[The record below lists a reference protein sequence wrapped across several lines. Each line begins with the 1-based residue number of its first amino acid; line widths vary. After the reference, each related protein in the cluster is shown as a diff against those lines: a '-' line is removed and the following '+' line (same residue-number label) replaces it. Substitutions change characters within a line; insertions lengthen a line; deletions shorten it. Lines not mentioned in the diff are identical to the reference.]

1 MKLSRNL
8 GSEMSNRPSGMVLAV
23 GAGMLFCAAITLM
36 GFLLL
41 SERALQKDRGLH
53 LADSASLAAARWH
66 AQILNYQA
74 YANRAI
80 LANEIMMIQSLTL
93 LSWVNHIDQL
103 MKNVGTV
110 SALFPPLRAVA
121 QTMVQTAEATRK
133 ATESGVRL
141 EIPLRSG
148 YTHALAASQRL
159 MHDAATPFATQ
170 ALINE
175 VIWTSDR
182 GYFGQYLP
190 TSDVSKLYFG
200 TRSFSGDERALYART
215 ITDALDGF
223 TRARGF
229 DSRLYLLPTTG
240 CIPTSIDRAFSR
252 LVRRGGSGYD
262 SDYSDISAIDTL
274 SVHQWRKRSWWR
286 PTCSGIGESFS
297 LAWGAASTTSTPRLA
312 ELGGTS
318 ANPGS
323 TSRASSDASRVS
335 GYLGLPSFWDV
346 ADPGRRSD
354 YSAFRLS
361 VLVAGRES
369 EGNRKASTN
378 EQIRTV
384 QKRLFPEASLARPG
398 YAVSASEVYFDD
410 RTLHDQRFLPN
421 LFEPRWNARL
431 VPTSYEDQLAA
442 EVKTRLKEGVQ

>member
-1 MKLSRNL
+1 MKLTRNL
-8 GSEMSNRPSGMVLAV
+8 RSEMSNRPGGMVLAI
-23 GAGMLFCAAITLM
+23 GAGMLLCVAVSLM

-41 SERALQKDRGLH
+41 TERALQKDRGLH

-80 LANEIMMIQSLTL
+80 LANEIMMVQSLTL
-93 LSWVNHIDQL
+93 LSWVKHIDQL

-121 QTMVQTAEATRK
+121 QTMVQTAEVTRK

-175 VIWTSDR
+175 VIWTSDT

-200 TRSFSGDERALYART
+200 TRTFSGEGRAPYARH
-215 ITDALDGF
+215 ITESLDGF
-223 TRARGF
+223 TRSRGF

-240 CIPTSIDRAFSR
+240 CVPTSIDRAFSR
-252 LVRRGGSGYD
+252 LVRRGGSGYEA
-262 SDYSDISAIDTL
+262 DYSDISAVDTM

-297 LAWGAASTTSTPRLA
+297 LAWGAGSTTSTPRLDG
-312 ELGGTS
+312 LGGAS
-318 ANPGS
+318 ANPGA
-323 TSRASSDASRVS
+323 TSRATAEATRVS
-335 GYLGLPSFWDV
+335 GYLGMPSFRDV

-354 YSAFRLS
+354 YGAFRLS
-361 VLVAGRES
+361 VLVSARDG
-369 EGNRKASTN
+369 EGSTKASTS
-378 EQIRTV
+378 EQFRTV
-384 QKRLFPEASLARPG
+384 QKRLFPEASGARSG
-398 YAVSASEVYFDD
+398 YAVSAAEVYFDD
-410 RTLHDQRFLPN
+410 RALNGQRFHPN

-431 VPTSYEDQLAA
+431 VATSHEDQLAA
-442 EVKTRLKEGVQ
+442 EVKTRLKESVQ

>member
-1 MKLSRNL
+1 MN
-8 GSEMSNRPSGMVLAV
+8 NRPSGMVLAI
-23 GAGMLFCAAITLM
+23 GAGMLFCAAVTLV

-41 SERALQKDRGLH
+41 SERGLQKDRGLH

-103 MKNVGTV
+103 MKNAGTV

-121 QTMVQTAEATRK
+121 QTMVQTAEVTRK

-148 YTHALAASQRL
+148 YTHALAASQRF

-200 TRSFSGDERALYART
+200 TRSFSGDERAPYARH
-215 ITDALDGF
+215 ITDAVDAF
-223 TRARGF
+223 TKTRGF

-240 CIPTSIDRAFSR
+240 CIPSSIDRAFSR
-252 LVRRGGSGYD
+252 LVRRGGSGYEP
-262 SDYSDISAIDTL
+262 DYSDISAVDTL

-297 LAWGAASTTSTPRLA
+297 LAWGAGSTTGTPRLA
-312 ELGGTS
+312 RLGEAS
-318 ANPGS
+318 LNPGS
-323 TSRASSDASRVS
+323 TSRATSDVERVS
-335 GYLGLPSFWDV
+335 GYRGLPSLWDV
-346 ADPGRRSD
+346 ADPARRSD
-354 YSAFRLS
+354 YSAFRLA
-361 VLVAGRES
+361 VLVSVRES
-369 EGNRKASTN
+369 TGSEKASASG
-378 EQIRTV
+378 QMRAV
-384 QKRLFPEASLARPG
+384 QERLFPESSRAPSG
-398 YAVSASEVYFDD
+398 YTVSAAEVYFDD
-410 RTLHDQRFLPN
+410 RTLNAQRFLPN

-431 VPTSYEDQLAA
+431 VPTSHEDQLAA
-442 EVKTRLKEGVQ
+442 EVKSRWK

>member
-1 MKLSRNL
+1 
-8 GSEMSNRPSGMVLAV
+8 MVLAV
-23 GAGMLFCAAITLM
+23 GAGMLFCAALALL
-36 GFLLL
+36 GFLFL

-121 QTMVQTAEATRK
+121 QTMAQTAEMTRK

-170 ALINE
+170 ALVNE

-200 TRSFSGDERALYART
+200 TRTFSGNERAPYARH
-215 ITDALDGF
+215 IMSSLDGF
-223 TRARGF
+223 TRDRGF

-240 CIPTSIDRAFSR
+240 CVPTSIDRAFSR
-252 LVRRGGSGYD
+252 LVKRGGSGYE
-262 SDYSDISAIDTL
+262 SDYSDISAVDTL

-286 PTCSGIGESFS
+286 PTCSGIGESFG
-297 LAWGAASTTSTPRLA
+297 LAWGAGSTTSVPRLSS
-312 ELGGTS
+312 LGGTS
-318 ANPGS
+318 VNPGS
-323 TSRASSDASRVS
+323 TSQATSDATRVS

-346 ADPGRRSD
+346 ADPNNRTD
-354 YSAFRLS
+354 YSAFRFA
-361 VLVAGRES
+361 VLVTARES
-369 EGNRKASTN
+369 SEGEKTTSG
-378 EQIRTV
+378 EHVRTF
-384 QKRLFPEASLARPG
+384 QHRLFPETSRARSS
-398 YAVSASEVYFDD
+398 YAVSASEVYFD
-410 RTLHDQRFLPN
+410 RRLLNGRSYLPN

-431 VPTSYEDQLAA
+431 VPASHEDQVAA
-442 EVKTRLKEGVQ
+442 EVKTRLKELVK

>member
-1 MKLSRNL
+1 MIPNPGLVKSA
-8 GSEMSNRPSGMVLAV
+8 GPSGMVLVV
-23 GAGMLFCAAITLM
+23 GAGMLFCAAIALM
-36 GFLLL
+36 GFLILT
-41 SERALQKDRGLH
+41 ERALQKDRGLH

-80 LANEIMMIQSLTL
+80 LANEIMMVQSLTL
-93 LSWVNHIDQL
+93 LSWVRHIDQL

-121 QTMVQTAEATRK
+121 QTMVQTAEITRK

-175 VIWTSDR
+175 VIWTSDK

-200 TRSFSGDERALYART
+200 TRAFSGDERAPYARH
-215 ITDALDGF
+215 ISGSLDGF
-223 TRARGF
+223 TRSRGF

-240 CIPTSIDRAFSR
+240 CVPTSIDRAFSR
-252 LVRRGGSGYD
+252 LVKRGGSGYEA
-262 SDYSDISAIDTL
+262 DYSDISAVDTL

-297 LAWGAASTTSTPRLA
+297 LAWGAGTTTSAARLDR
-312 ELGGTS
+312 LGGVS
-318 ANPGS
+318 ANPGA
-323 TSRASSDASRVS
+323 TSRATAEATRVS

-346 ADPGRRSD
+346 ADPSDRLD
-354 YSAFRLS
+354 YSVFRLS
-361 VLVAGRES
+361 VLVSGRDGTHGGPASGES
-369 EGNRKASTN
+369 RLG
-378 EQIRTV
+378 TV
-384 QKRLFPEASLARPG
+384 QKQLFPEAGRARSG

-410 RTLHDQRFLPN
+410 RTLNGRHFLPN

-431 VPTSYEDQLAA
+431 VPTSYEDQVAA
-442 EVKTRLKEGVQ
+442 EVKTRLKEVTQ

>member
-1 MKLSRNL
+1 MLTRDL
-8 GSEMSNRPSGMVLAV
+8 GFAKGARPSGMVLV
-23 GAGMLFCAAITLM
+23 IGAGMLFCAAVSLM

-41 SERALQKDRGLH
+41 TERALQKDRGLH

-80 LANEIMMIQSLTL
+80 LANEIMMVQSLTL
-93 LSWVNHIDQL
+93 LSWVKHIDQL
-103 MKNVGTV
+103 MKNAGTV

-121 QTMVQTAEATRK
+121 QTMVQTSEMTRK

-141 EIPLRSG
+141 EIPLRSA

-170 ALINE
+170 ALVNE
-175 VIWTSDR
+175 VIWTSDT

-200 TRSFSGDERALYART
+200 TRAFSGDERAPYAKH
-215 ITDALDGF
+215 ITEALDGF
-223 TRARGF
+223 TRSRGF

-240 CIPTSIDRAFSR
+240 CVPTSIDRAFSR
-252 LVRRGGSGYD
+252 LVKRGGSGYEP
-262 SDYSDISAIDTL
+262 DYSDISAVDTL

-297 LAWGAASTTSTPRLA
+297 LAWGAGSTTSTARLDG
-312 ELGGTS
+312 LGGAS
-318 ANPGS
+318 ANPGA
-323 TSRASSDASRVS
+323 TSRATAEATRVS
-335 GYLGLPSFWDV
+335 GYLGLPSLWDV
-346 ADPGRRSD
+346 ADPSHRVD
-354 YSAFRLS
+354 YNAFRLS
-361 VLVAGRES
+361 VLVSARDNSNGDQALGGARM
-369 EGNRKASTN
+369 
-378 EQIRTV
+378 RTV
-384 QKRLFPEASLARPG
+384 QMKLFPKSGRARSG
-398 YAVSASEVYFDD
+398 YAVSTSEIYFDD
-410 RTLHDQRFLPN
+410 RTLNGRGFLPN

-431 VPTSYEDQLAA
+431 VSTSHEDQLAA
-442 EVKTRLKEGVQ
+442 EIKTRLKESVQ